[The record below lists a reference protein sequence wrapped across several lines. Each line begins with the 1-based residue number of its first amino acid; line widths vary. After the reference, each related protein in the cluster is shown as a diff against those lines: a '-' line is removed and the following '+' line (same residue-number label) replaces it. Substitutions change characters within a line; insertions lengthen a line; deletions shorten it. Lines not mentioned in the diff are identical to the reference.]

1 MQALA
6 QTADPQAVAAVKL
19 VSWVTAG
26 AISPSENDFNMWTD
40 AEEAAPGKAPST
52 GCAQHWSE
60 VEALLASSEIRIF
73 LSEAREGARRRVR
86 SRAQPYSPAGSCFA
100 CRRSRPAR
108 VKSWGQQ
115 P

>member
-73 LSEAREGARRRVR
+73 IGSREGRETTCNIAGTTLFARWKPLCLSAVSSSTR
-86 SRAQPYSPAGSCFA
+86 
-100 CRRSRPAR
+100 
-108 VKSWGQQ
+108 
-115 P
+115 